1 MCDDERTADDA
12 ALQPALRVCGLAY
25 RYAAIEV
32 FADVSFVLDQGS
44 IAFLVGPNGAGKS
57 TLFRCLAGWAPLHVG
72 TIELFGERFDG
83 SNRSQRRMVAYVP
96 DVPTFYDDLTA
107 EEHILFLQRANGIAR
122 GRGDAD
128 ALMEAFGLASHKNR
142 YPSTYSRGMKQKL
155 ALVIALA
162 ARPRLLLLDE
172 PYGPLD
178 PDAAEVLSGLL
189 GETRSAGM
197 SALVS
202 CHHDVAGIEP
212 DRLLRLED
220 GWLHEQGPGCSFGAG
235 LKRPSAGEQPCS
247 QSSGSAGFS
256 LDPSDGRASETPG
269 ASFLGRG

>member
-1 MCDDERTADDA
+1 MCDDGRTADDA
-12 ALQPALRVCGLAY
+12 ALQPALRVCDLAY

-57 TLFRCLAGWAPLHVG
+57 TLFRCLAGWAPFRTG
-72 TIELFGERFDG
+72 TIELFGDRFDG
-83 SNRSQRRMVAYVP
+83 ANRMQRRAIAYVP

-122 GRGDAD
+122 GHKDAD
-128 ALMEAFGLASHKNR
+128 ALMESFGLAAHKDR

-178 PDAAEVLSGLL
+178 PDVSEVLSGLL
-189 GETRSAGM
+189 DEARSAGV

-202 CHHDVAGIEP
+202 CHHDVVGIEP
-212 DRLLRLED
+212 DKLLRLED
-220 GWLHEQGPGCSFGAG
+220 GRLHEQGPGCSFRVSP
-235 LKRPSAGEQPCS
+235 KRPPVGEQPCD
-247 QSSGSAGFS
+247 QPSGSAGFS
-256 LDPSDGRASETPG
+256 LDPSDGRAVKAPS
-269 ASFLGRG
+269 ASFSVRG